1 MNRPQPARYRLCR
14 PTPAVSDHPGSAR
27 FSRRHAMAG
36 LGGLAAADLLG
47 RRTPRALAQTGTAIP
62 ATPDL
67 ASGIGDAA
75 AAFLASLD
83 EPALALATY
92 PFADP
97 ERQRWHWTVLSSFPR
112 NGLPLT
118 AMREEQRELAFALLS
133 ASLSEAGYRKDRDI
147 MSLQRDLGNDP
158 QDYFVTI
165 FGTPGAEPWGWR
177 LEGHHLSR
185 HFTVAGDRVSA
196 VPFFL
201 GALPTIN
208 YTGLRVMEREEEAA
222 RELVRSL
229 LAAGRDD
236 AVFQA
241 ASLTEHL
248 TQNLPRV
255 DPLDPVGVVLADVDA
270 GQRTLALE
278 IVDTYLGTLAPE
290 VATTIFDRIDA
301 AGLDTLTFGWAGSV
315 EPRQPHYYR
324 LQGPTFLL
332 EFDNSRNSSAHIHSV
347 WRDFEQDFGGDLM

>member
-1 MNRPQPARYRLCR
+1 MHRAEPFRLNR
-14 PTPAVSDHPGSAR
+14 
-27 FSRRHAMAG
+27 RRALAG
-36 LGGLAAADLLG
+36 LGGLTAAGLLG
-47 RRTPRALAQTGTAIP
+47 RSTTRALAQSETAGP
-62 ATPDL
+62 ATPGL
-67 ASGIGDAA
+67 AASIGEAA

-83 EPALALATY
+83 GPALSRATY

-118 AMREEQRELAFALLS
+118 EMSEEQRGLALALLR
-133 ASLSEAGYRKDRDI
+133 ASLSEAGYRKDRGI
-147 MSLQRDLGNDP
+147 MALQRDLGGDP
-158 QDYFVTI
+158 DGYYVTI
-165 FGTPGAEPWGWR
+165 FGTPGTEPWGWR

-185 HFTVAGDRVSA
+185 HFTVAGGRVA
-196 VPFFL
+196 AAPFFL
-201 GALPTIN
+201 GALPTVDVV
-208 YTGLRVMEREEEAA
+208 GLRVMEREEEAA

-229 LAAGRDD
+229 LAAGRAD

-255 DPLDPVGVVLADVDA
+255 EPLDPAGVALAEFDE
-270 GQRTLALE
+270 GQRALALE
-278 IVDTYLGTLAPE
+278 IVGTYLGTLAPE
-290 VATTIFDRIDA
+290 AATPIADRIDA
-301 AGLDTLTFGWAGSV
+301 AGVDALTFGWAGSV

-332 EFDNSRNSSAHIHSV
+332 EFDNSRNGGAHIHSV
-347 WRDFEQDFGGDLM
+347 WRDFEQDFGAHLT